1 MSVFRFLPKHLKR
14 RASRFRPKSFPDHY
28 AYAAFFDVRAK
39 LFDGDDMMVL
49 EYPDRATQELLFRHA
64 VEKFDLRDK
73 KIIDL
78 GCGLGYLKKYLDES
92 VLGYRVGP
100 DPEEYMKRLLR
111 EFFRINRVG
120 IAFTHL
126 APGRRQDPTD
136 FTYPPEAMVAWCKEE
151 LSERVVLDDWGG
163 VTYVIA
169 VYKGS

>member
-1 MSVFRFLPKHLKR
+1 MSVFRFVPKHLKR

-28 AYAAFFDVRAK
+28 AYAAFFDLRAK

-64 VEKFDLRDK
+64 VEKLDLKGK

-92 VLGYRVGP
+92 GSGLSGWTGSRGVHEEAFAGILP
-100 DPEEYMKRLLR
+100 DQPGG
-111 EFFRINRVG
+111 NRFHPFG
-120 IAFTHL
+120 AGE
-126 APGRRQDPTD
+126 APGSPG
-136 FTYPPEAMVAWCKEE
+136 FYVPAGGHGPWCKEE
-151 LSERVVLDDWGG
+151 LSGRVVLDDWGS
-163 VTYVIA
+163 VTYVVA